1 MSRDRSVDRHEQ
13 FEELISASLSG
24 DLTSDERRRLDAHLD
39 TCETC
44 RATLAAFADQRRM
57 VAGLRHVPVPHDLDA
72 RVRAGVERAAVP
84 WWRRPRTILLGA
96 TGGLAVVA
104 GALLALVLLD
114 TPADEPQVGEA
125 TPTLT
130 PSFVTVPSA
139 TPILT
144 LPPSSPGSSSA
155 ATPTPQPSEPASP
168 AATPAPTPIP
178 VSPEP
183 AVFVAVTGDFDNQA
197 MTVRDGTTGATVG
210 ELEAPS
216 GEPIAAELSPDGQW
230 LAYITTVGL
239 SGMNEVRATRIAD
252 ESESAA
258 QETIVLGRSV
268 AGSPFLERLFWSPDS
283 RYLAFSLADTSGG
296 GVDAWLLDTSQDLPG
311 RKLTN
316 TGTTYAGSFTR
327 DGHLWVSS
335 AGETPTGYLLPASV
349 VETGEEIDADALADV
364 ADDAADVF
372 QPLISPNGAFLIY
385 WTGRMQRVGDEWL
398 FSEGG
403 APWLAENRDDGQ
415 GGYEFASAR
424 YLFGDLTIDQ
434 DAFASAAI
442 TWGGDSDAYAV
453 WDAAWTGVPQSP
465 SGDYPNPARV
475 YFGHATDPRG
485 LTLGHAIDAGDIPP
499 DGFVVDVKV
508 APTGRHLVVTAGQP
522 RPGDLAPPSA
532 DLLLIERNTGT
543 VPDGVTV
550 IGNAAEGWFGPA
562 AFPAPDEG
570 AAP

>member
-125 TPTLT
+125 TPSVT
-130 PSFVTVPSA
+130 PSFVSVPSE
-139 TPILT
+139 TPIPT
-144 LPPSSPGSSSA
+144 LPPSSPKPSSA

-252 ESESAA
+252 ESESEE
-258 QETIVLGRSV
+258 QTVVLGRSM

-283 RYLAFSLADTSGG
+283 RYLASP
-296 GVDAWLLDTSQDLPG
+296 LLDSRRLWLYNAHKQARGL
-311 RKLTN
+311 
-316 TGTTYAGSFTR
+316 S
-327 DGHLWVSS
+327 DGQ
-335 AGETPTGYLLPASV
+335 PP
-349 VETGEEIDADALADV
+349 IDAEGYRDFLVSTCCDSFELRYRLDGELMGVAIVDRSRHALSAVYCYYDP
-364 ADDAADVF
+364 DCER
-372 QPLISPNGAFLIY
+372 LSIG
-385 WTGRMQRVGDEWL
+385 T
-398 FSEGG
+398 FS
-403 APWLAENRDDGQ
+403 
-415 GGYEFASAR
+415 S
-424 YLFGDLTIDQ
+424 
-434 DAFASAAI
+434 
-442 TWGGDSDAYAV
+442 
-453 WDAAWTGVPQSP
+453 
-465 SGDYPNPARV
+465 
-475 YFGHATDPRG
+475 
-485 LTLGHAIDAGDIPP
+485 
-499 DGFVVDVKV
+499 
-508 APTGRHLVVTAGQP
+508 
-522 RPGDLAPPSA
+522 
-532 DLLLIERNTGT
+532 
-543 VPDGVTV
+543 
-550 IGNAAEGWFGPA
+550 
-562 AFPAPDEG
+562 
-570 AAP
+570 